1 MRQFLFEDKDYEI
14 NPRYKVPKKEYAL
27 VAGLAALYYFSKYH
41 SGKSFGG
48 YGTGVR
54 RYAIDWRQN
63 CTVKMHYSYSMDAH
77 KEQINRY
84 LQREGTGKDGK
95 GAKLYGCD
103 EKEYREHMVSKNFRI
118 FLSPGSD
125 KVTLSALATTF
136 IKQLEL
142 QTGYTLY
149 WLAAEHYNTE
159 HPHVH
164 LLINGKDKNGQD
176 VYISPDLVKTH
187 MRDIARDICTS
198 LVGSR
203 TDEQIREEKRNQLKA
218 ARYIKLDR
226 EIENLMFTNNTV
238 DTKSIFTKKE
248 LLLTRLEHLHT
259 MGVCKKDGKKYIF
272 EKDWIDTLKNVGRY
286 NVYLDARNELHYTSK
301 YDFTLFHAEEKNV
314 SGIVTKV
321 YRMQEDSDANAVVVE
336 SIDGKAYFIPLYQ
349 KAPVKQGETV
359 TVEVVRNQKGRLTP
373 RFEKVNEE
381 VLQKECVAKGYTKG
395 FAAALMKKNLHERTK
410 ESYTNTTE
418 RSNR

>member
-1 MRQFLFEDKDYEI
+1 MFEDKDYEI
-14 NPRYKVPKKEYAL
+14 NPRYKVPKKDYAL
-27 VAGLAALYYFSKYH
+27 MAGLAALYYFSKYH
-41 SGKSFGG
+41 SGKSRGGKSSG
-48 YGTGVR
+48 YGTSVK
-54 RYAIDWRQN
+54 RYAIDRRQN
-63 CTVKMHYSYSMDAH
+63 CTVKMHYSYSIDAH

-95 GAKLYGCD
+95 SAELYGCD

-118 FLSPGSD
+118 FLSPAND
-125 KVTLSALATTF
+125 TVPLETLAKTF
-136 IKQLEL
+136 IKNVEL
-142 QTGYTLY
+142 QTGYELY
-149 WLAAEHYNTE
+149 WLAAEHYNTA

-176 VYISPDLVKTH
+176 VYIVPDLVKTY

-226 EIENLMFTNNTV
+226 EIESLMFTNNTV

-259 MGVCKKDGKKYIF
+259 MGLCKRDGKKYIF

-301 YDFTLFHAEEKNV
+301 YDYTLFRPEEKNA

-336 SIDGKAYFIPLYQ
+336 SIDGMAYFIPLYK
-349 KAPVKQGETV
+349 KAPVREGDTV
-359 TVEVVRNQKGRLTP
+359 RVEMVQNQKGRLTP
-373 RFEKVNEE
+373 RFEKVSEAELRN
-381 VLQKECVAKGYTKG
+381 ECVANGYAKG
-395 FAAALMKKNLHERTK
+395 FAAVLMKKSFTRKNER
-410 ESYTNTTE
+410 EL
-418 RSNR
+418 

>member
-1 MRQFLFEDKDYEI
+1 MRHFLLEDKDYEI

-41 SGKSFGG
+41 NGKSFGG
-48 YGTGVR
+48 KSGGYGASVK
-54 RYAIDWRQN
+54 RYAIDRRQN

-95 GAKLYGCD
+95 GAELYGCD

-149 WLAAEHYNTE
+149 WLAAEHYNTA

-176 VYISPDLVKTH
+176 VYIAPDLVKTY

-218 ARYIKLDR
+218 ARYIKLDH
-226 EIENLMFTNNTV
+226 EIESLMFTNNTV

-248 LLLTRLEHLHT
+248 LLLTRLEYLHT

-272 EKDWIDTLKNVGRY
+272 EKDWIDALKNVGRY

-301 YDFTLFHAEEKNV
+301 YDFTLFRAEEKNV

-336 SIDGKAYFIPLYQ
+336 SIDGKAYFIPLYK
-349 KAPVKQGETV
+349 KAPVRQGDTIQV
-359 TVEVVRNQKGRLTP
+359 AAVRNQKGRLTP
-373 RFEKVNEE
+373 HFEKVSEE
-381 VLQKECVAKGYTKG
+381 ALQKECTAKGYTKG
-395 FAAALMKKNLHERTK
+395 FAAALMKKSFTRKNER
-410 ESYTNTTE
+410 EL
-418 RSNR
+418 